1 MEFKLWLEYKESDVE
16 IKIDNFI
23 KKIKNIVMSSMK
35 IKDNY
40 ASFSFPKNYEML
52 IGSFPNKIQMRQP
65 LLAAHTQYNGAVIKE
80 GEREPKGK
88 GAYEAGVEQGLIVPF
103 DSPKDVD
110 VFQKVITDNIRFVAR
125 DMGYLFE
132 IDTFLYLLQK
142 NLENISSN
150 TEDIK
155 FKKEKYSKNI
165 EGRIKNKIF
174 YNKLIELIS
183 GHAEDL
189 ASQIYNR
196 AISAKICNGKIDQ
209 VEFLGGGSYGSG
221 ANHDIADIKIG
232 CGLDKMGFSV
242 KFTSEAKVPYR
253 HLSLMTTYEMLG
265 GNDPD
270 QFNVKVKKALG
281 NSEKEAKIVTLQN
294 LYDLVK
300 DYKVQDFI
308 NLLNNVLTSNNYTFP
323 AVRNYFRGAGG
334 AQWSV
339 NIQRDFNTSDT
350 PKTPLSAKEGAVINV
365 VVNETYVKLL
375 YKLKGGSRNGTYI
388 TFHPHISYN
397 NESEEPLGDNW
408 DEDANDVDPWDIEA
422 NDKKA
427 LSNSLSNFT
436 IDVHINNIA
445 TDKSYRFD
453 KLEI

>member
-23 KKIKNIVMSSMK
+23 KKIKNIVMSSMN

-52 IGSFPNKIQMRQP
+52 IGSFPSKIQMFQP

-132 IDTFLYLLQK
+132 IYTFLYLLK
-142 NLENISSN
+142 NNLKNISSN

-350 PKTPLSAKEGAVINV
+350 PKTPLSAKEGAAINV

-397 NESEEPLGDNW
+397 NQSEEPLGDNW
-408 DEDANDVDPWDIEA
+408 DEDANDVDPWDVEA

>member
-1 MEFKLWLEYKESDVE
+1 MEFKLWLEYKESYAETEIDV
-16 IKIDNFI
+16 FI
-23 KKIKNIVMSSMK
+23 KKIKNIVMSSMN
-35 IKDNY
+35 IKENY
-40 ASFSFPKNYEML
+40 ASFSFPKNYEIL
-52 IGSFPNKIQMRQP
+52 IGSFPSKMRQP

-142 NLENISSN
+142 NLKNISSN

-165 EGRIKNKIF
+165 EGRIKNKIV

-196 AISAKICNGKIDQ
+196 ATSAEICNGKIDQ

-253 HLSLMTTYEMLG
+253 HLSLMTTYKMLG

-270 QFNVKVKKALG
+270 QFEFEVKKAG
-281 NSEKEAKIVTLQN
+281 KEAEIVILQN

-300 DYKVQDFI
+300 NYNVEDFI
-308 NLLNNVLTSNNYTFP
+308 NLLNNILTSNSYTFP

-339 NIQRDFNTSDT
+339 GMQRDFNTSDT
-350 PKTPLSAKEGAVINV
+350 PKTPLSAKEGATINV
-365 VVNETYVKLL
+365 IVNKTYVKLL
-375 YKLKGGSRNGTYI
+375 YKLKGGSKNGTYI
-388 TFHPHISYN
+388 TFHPYTSYN
-397 NESEEPLGDNW
+397 SESEEPLGDNW
-408 DEDANDVDPWDIEA
+408 DVDPWDVDA
-422 NDKKA
+422 KA
-427 LSNSLSNFT
+427 SSNSLSNFS
-436 IDVHINNIA
+436 IEVHVNNIA
-445 TDKSYRFD
+445 TDRFYRFD
-453 KLEI
+453 KLKK

>member
-1 MEFKLWLEYKESDVE
+1 MQFKLWLEYKESDAE

-23 KKIKNIVMSSMK
+23 KKIKNIVMSSMN

-40 ASFSFPKNYEML
+40 VSFSFPKNYEML

-80 GEREPKGK
+80 GETGPKGK
-88 GAYEAGVEQGLIVPF
+88 GAYEAGVEQELIIPF
-103 DSPKDVD
+103 NSPKDVD
-110 VFQKVITDNIRFVAR
+110 AFQKIITANIRFVAR
-125 DMGYLFE
+125 DMGYVFE
-132 IDTFLYLLQK
+132 IDTFLHLLES

-150 TEDIK
+150 TEDVQ
-155 FKKEKYSKNI
+155 FKKQKYSKNI
-165 EGRIKNKIF
+165 EEKITNKIF
-174 YNKLIELIS
+174 YDKLMELIS
-183 GHAEDL
+183 GHAKNL
-189 ASQIYNR
+189 ANQIYNR
-196 AISAKICNGKIDQ
+196 AKSAGICNGKIDQ

-232 CGLDKMGFSV
+232 CGLDKMGFSI

-270 QFNVKVKKALG
+270 QFNIKVKKGLG
-281 NSEKEAKIVTLQN
+281 NSEEEAKIVTLQN
-294 LYDLVK
+294 LHELVK

-308 NLLNNVLTSNNYTFP
+308 NLLNNLLTSNNYTFP
-323 AVRNYFRGAGG
+323 AARNYFRGSGG

-350 PKTPLSAKEGAVINV
+350 PKTPLSAKEGAEINII
-365 VVNETYVKLL
+365 VNETYVKLL

-397 NESEEPLGDNW
+397 NKSEEPLGDDW
-408 DEDANDVDPWDIEA
+408 DVDANDVDPWDVEA

-427 LSNSLSNFT
+427 LSNSLSNIT

-445 TDKSYRFD
+445 SR
-453 KLEI
+453 

>member
-1 MEFKLWLEYKESDVE
+1 MKFKLWLEYKESDAE

-23 KKIKNIVMSSMK
+23 KKIKNIVMSSMN

-40 ASFSFPKNYEML
+40 ASFSFPKNYEIL
-52 IGSFPNKIQMRQP
+52 IGSFPSKIQMRQP

-165 EGRIKNKIF
+165 EGRIKNKIV

-196 AISAKICNGKIDQ
+196 ATSAEICNGKIDQ

-270 QFNVKVKKALG
+270 QFNIKVKKALG

-350 PKTPLSAKEGAVINV
+350 PKTPLSAKEGAAINV

-397 NESEEPLGDNW
+397 NESEELLGNNW
-408 DEDANDVDPWDIEA
+408 DEDANDVDPWDVEA

-453 KLEI
+453 KLKI

>member
-1 MEFKLWLEYKESDVE
+1 MQFKLWLEYKESDAE

-23 KKIKNIVMSSMK
+23 KKIKNIVMSSMN

-103 DSPKDVD
+103 DLQKDVD

-142 NLENISSN
+142 NLENTSSN

-165 EGRIKNKIF
+165 EGRIKNKIV

-196 AISAKICNGKIDQ
+196 AISAEICNGKIDQ

-253 HLSLMTTYEMLG
+253 HLSLMTTYQMLG

-270 QFNVKVKKALG
+270 QFNIKVKKALG
-281 NSEKEAKIVTLQN
+281 NSENEAKIICCENNFHGRTLLAVSLSTDPDSYAGFGPFVPGIIKIPYN
-294 LYDLVK
+294 DL
-300 DYKVQDFI
+300 
-308 NLLNNVLTSNNYTFP
+308 
-323 AVRNYFRGAGG
+323 
-334 AQWSV
+334 
-339 NIQRDFNTSDT
+339 
-350 PKTPLSAKEGAVINV
+350 
-365 VVNETYVKLL
+365 
-375 YKLKGGSRNGTYI
+375 
-388 TFHPHISYN
+388 
-397 NESEEPLGDNW
+397 
-408 DEDANDVDPWDIEA
+408 
-422 NDKKA
+422 KA
-427 LSNSLSNFT
+427 LEKALQDPNVAGFLVEPIQGEAGVFVP
-436 IDVHINNIA
+436 DEGYLA
-445 TDKSYRFD
+445 GA
-453 KLEI
+453 

>member
-1 MEFKLWLEYKESDVE
+1 MQFKLWLEYKESDAE
-16 IKIDNFI
+16 IKIDAFI
-23 KKIKNIVMSSMK
+23 KKIKNIVMSSIN

-52 IGSFPNKIQMRQP
+52 IGSFPSKIQMRQP

-165 EGRIKNKIF
+165 EGRIKNKIV

-196 AISAKICNGKIDQ
+196 ATSAEICNGKIDQ

-270 QFNVKVKKALG
+270 QFNIKVKKALG

-294 LYDLVK
+294 LYELVK
-300 DYKVQDFI
+300 DYEVQDFI
-308 NLLNNVLTSNNYTFP
+308 NLLNNVLTSNSYTFP

-397 NESEEPLGDNW
+397 NQSEEPLGNNW
-408 DEDANDVDPWDIEA
+408 DEDANDVDPWDVEA

-453 KLEI
+453 KLKI